1 MPVRGHDNP
10 DREAV
15 MELAYYLKRGLKI
28 LEKIEGHLGRLVEV
42 EMAHNQAW
50 LEIEDER
57 AELEARAKER

>member
-1 MPVRGHDNP
+1 MTIRGHNDP

-28 LEKIEGHLGRLVEV
+28 LEKSEGHLGRLVEV

-50 LEIEDER
+50 LELEDER
-57 AELEARAKER
+57 AVRENKADE